1 MIDMMNSAL
10 KKMEQSAECEKQL
23 EQLLEGK
30 DEEFK
35 KTMLDS
41 LHKQLKELH

>member
-35 KTMLDS
+35 KEWEDS
-41 LHKQLKELH
+41 EFVF